1 MDLRYPEAWPRMDVA
16 VRMNG
21 IKLPISPI
29 DGCIE
34 LRIENIGRWDDL
46 VLEVAGNE
54 SNIPFLVNRERKDKP
69 VTLCRD
75 QFGYREIRVRR
86 AKGKESHY
94 KTDPHYNNIRLLS
107 LDYDPT
113 SPLSPSPDYSPTPL
127 VFTVAII
134 SQGRNLF
141 VTCDPTLEFGEDPDK
156 KVWTCYTEWK
166 SLDSKIFEITRRKVV
181 RVDRKAPDFH
191 FQENENIGYV
201 FWWDSSR
208 GVGLVLVWYKGEKV
222 EASVYWAEI
231 QKFSRRAYLVPKGL
245 IFYKEVITKR
255 NPSGRN
261 SDFKFE
267 LRGVKVI

>member
-1 MDLRYPEAWPRMDVA
+1 MDLRYPEAWPTDLRYPKAWPRMDVA

-21 IKLPISPI
+21 IKLPIRPT

-34 LRIENIGRWDDL
+34 LRIERIGRWDDL
-46 VLEVAGNE
+46 VLEVAGND
-54 SNIPFLVNRERKDKP
+54 SNIPFLVNREEKNKP

-94 KTDPHYNNIRLLS
+94 KTNSHYNNIRLLS

-113 SPLSPSPDYSPTPL
+113 PL
-127 VFTVAII
+127 VFTVAVI
-134 SQGRNLF
+134 SQERNLF

-156 KVWTCYTEWK
+156 KVWTCHTEWK
-166 SLDSKIFEITRRKVV
+166 SLDSKIYEITRRKVV
-181 RVDRKAPDFH
+181 RVDREAPDFH
-191 FQENENIGYV
+191 VQENENIGYV

-231 QKFSRRAYLVPKGL
+231 QKLSRRRAYLVPKGL
-245 IFYKEVITKR
+245 VSYKEVITKR

-261 SDFKFE
+261 SGFKFE
-267 LRGVKVI
+267 LRGVSVI